1 MATIKIKQEDG
12 SWGYINGGNPQTP
25 TINVDTTLSISGAAA
40 DAKTVGTKL
49 GDKVDKVTGKG
60 LSTNDYT
67 TTEKNKLSGIEE
79 GANKTVVDTS
89 ISGSSTNAVSNKAV
103 YDYVESKV
111 TSGGSGAS
119 VDLTA
124 YKPRNLITNGYF
136 ADPVDTWEW
145 IETNGGICPQDIEL
159 IDQWTNE
166 STQANIVYSYGDE
179 GLKIPRYGVIE
190 HCMYWNWELN
200 TNYTICLTLAGGT
213 KHVFPFTSPNS
224 YDHQSEDG
232 DLIASFTFTNGKIEL
247 WLYGGGIYID
257 ISNTSSRSTTYIEI
271 VNIACYEGIYTI
283 SNFPDYVY
291 DWYSELQ
298 ECQRWTRYVRGDPVL
313 LGYISNSQNTKIWCQ
328 CPDVSSMASGY
339 VQPYIWDD
347 TIEVYYNGTSY
358 SATIQEIYND
368 DRNITIIVS
377 WNGSVPR
384 TYAPVAIYFQNGYML
399 YST

>member
-25 TINVDTTLSISGAAA
+25 TINVDTTLSVSGAAA

-67 TTEKNKLSGIEE
+67 TSEKNKLSGIEE
-79 GANKTVVDTS
+79 GANKTIVDTS

-111 TSGGSGAS
+111 TSGSGAS

-124 YKPRNLITNGYF
+124 YKPRNLIVNGYF
-136 ADPVDTWEW
+136 ADPVDTWKW
-145 IETNGGICPQDIEL
+145 IDTNGGICPQDIEL
-159 IDQWTNE
+159 IDLWTNE

-190 HCMYWNWELN
+190 HCMDRNWEKN

-213 KHVFPFTSPNS
+213 KYAFPFTSPNS
-224 YDHQSEDG
+224 YHHQSESG
-232 DLIASFTFTNGKIEL
+232 DLITSFTFTNGKIEL
-247 WLYGGGIYID
+247 WLYDGGIYID

-271 VNIACYEGIYTI
+271 VNIACYEGTYTT

-291 DWYSELQ
+291 DWYNEQ
-298 ECQRWTRYVRGDPVL
+298 QKCQKFTRYVRGDPVL
-313 LGYISNSQNTKIWCQ
+313 LGYISNSQNTKIRCQ
-328 CPDVSSMASGY
+328 SPDVSSMAGGY
-339 VQPYIWDD
+339 AQPYIYGNQID
-347 TIEVYYNGTSY
+347 VYYNGTAY
-358 SATIQEIYND
+358 RATIQEIYND
-368 DRNITIIVS
+368 DRNITMIVS

-384 TYAPVAIYFQNGYML
+384 TYAPVAIYLPDGYML
-399 YST
+399 YYY